1 MPFLPDD
8 AVAPAVRQILDLG
21 AQEEY
26 LDLSDTEMD
35 VGTTLTLK
43 GRPRAVSN
51 NTLHTMAETIPQA
64 EIECS
69 APYQPFH
76 TDRRVVLC
84 EYTPGYGSQ
93 LDGISEILANSS
105 LDAKAPPSKKT
116 KNAQHL
122 AVNAPNGGSDASAWA
137 FGQDISVVKLD
148 LGLPS
153 AFEDEYD
160 DPEDHRPLPPSAMER
175 VMEFGDSEQIVVTT
189 RRRRGAH
196 QGDPD
201 GDGFFEDDCEVL
213 DFADQ
218 RV

>member
-1 MPFLPDD
+1 
-8 AVAPAVRQILDLG
+8 
-21 AQEEY
+21 
-26 LDLSDTEMD
+26 
-35 VGTTLTLK
+35 
-43 GRPRAVSN
+43 
-51 NTLHTMAETIPQA
+51 
-64 EIECS
+64 
-69 APYQPFH
+69 
-76 TDRRVVLC
+76 
-84 EYTPGYGSQ
+84 
-93 LDGISEILANSS
+93 LANSS
-105 LDAKAPPSKKT
+105 LEVKAPSSKKS
-116 KNAQHL
+116 KNGQHL
-122 AVNAPNGGSDASAWA
+122 AVNAPPSTNSADGSAWA

>member
-1 MPFLPDD
+1 LPLLPDD
-8 AVAPAVRQILDLG
+8 TVAPAVRQILELG

-26 LDLSDTEMD
+26 LELSEAEMD

-43 GRPRAVSN
+43 GRPRVVS
-51 NTLHTMAETIPQA
+51 NTLHTMGETIPQA

-84 EYTPGYGSQ
+84 EYTPAYGSQ
-93 LDGISEILANSS
+93 LVGSDALANSS
-105 LDAKAPPSKKT
+105 MDANVAPTSKKA
-116 KNAQHL
+116 KKAQHL
-122 AVNAPNGGSDASAWA
+122 TANAPSGGSDASAWA

-175 VMEFGDSEQIVVTT
+175 VMEYGDSEQIVVTT